1 MKAVRRGRQA
11 RRYAGCEARSTKHE
25 ARSTKHEAAMCDRSY
40 DARQARARP
49 STCDT
54 GSPIPTRGA
63 RNEKRR
69 RRAGVFASTA
79 NGAPT
84 RRLRR
89 VTSSAPSR
97 SR

>member
-1 MKAVRRGRQA
+1 MLAAKH
-11 RRYAGCEARSTKHE
+11 EARSTKHE
-25 ARSTKHEAAMCDRSY
+25 ARSTKHEARSS
-40 DARQARARP
+40 DVRSLVRRAAGARSAARP

-89 VTSSAPSR
+89 VTSSAPNR